1 LAPGGSNSALYAR
14 RTCACENACV
24 RALVG
29 AWWAGEQLFFAATAA
44 CSTYLVRF
52 DTLAAELR
60 STCHS
65 SKIHDVVFPV
75 PPPPPPPPRTR
86 AGQHWPATSW
96 WQEDARESSRAASK
110 RGAEKKR
117 GSRRVRAPR
126 LLGFKPRGASS
137 SRPAKPGSSAY
148 PVQAR
153 AGGVSDRRG
162 ERSRRAARQQ
172 SASVRLGSCSAV
184 VSGSSSTRVVLVSES
199 FSTGAGQ
206 VGYSEPKPPGL
217 VTPLF
222 SRPCNS
228 SLLPAL

>member
-1 LAPGGSNSALYAR
+1 LVPWKQHFLQSLLKSVRRMEIETRSFEERAAGMFRSLAPGGSNSALYAR

-86 AGQHWPATSW
+86 AGQH
-96 WQEDARESSRAASK
+96 
-110 RGAEKKR
+110 
-117 GSRRVRAPR
+117 
-126 LLGFKPRGASS
+126 
-137 SRPAKPGSSAY
+137 
-148 PVQAR
+148 
-153 AGGVSDRRG
+153 
-162 ERSRRAARQQ
+162 
-172 SASVRLGSCSAV
+172 
-184 VSGSSSTRVVLVSES
+184 
-199 FSTGAGQ
+199 
-206 VGYSEPKPPGL
+206 
-217 VTPLF
+217 
-222 SRPCNS
+222 
-228 SLLPAL
+228 